1 MRSLLVPLLLA
12 STTQAAEPCLIIEQ
26 AQNGWKSLTSPDYP
40 KQFNP
45 NTQCIYRISA
55 PKGERIEIEFVDF
68 LFITHDNA
76 ECQRQSLSI
85 RDPEVEDIIGKYC
98 GNTKPPNYSSMGD
111 QLFMLLNS
119 ESVGEYKGFHIKYRI
134 YGSSAEPAAK
144 VAAKSTPK
152 KKPVKKQAKPVVR
165 NNSGRTQLSIKKM
178 PQVAMKSAPIA
189 KQPGVELGGIEKHI
203 GLNIEMQI
211 PKIRHRR
218 QYGNRA
224 GVNWDYGAQSYG
236 TNNMVGMAGGRGGAG
251 MGGARGGAG
260 AGAAGPMSRRDRFQ
274 AAAEATVTS
283 RETPAK
289 KSGCRPGYP
298 CAEDPA
304 DEYVA
309 PQRTK
314 AVLCIGC
321 KESKERSKNYLS
333 YFIWFVVLAIFGGIG
348 WYVYQTYFGA
358 DDEAKKK
365 AEEAEKAKEAEGNL
379 GAATL
384 ARGGAKFSDAP
395 PRYES
400 WQDHAQPLSTTGA
413 PPRS

>member
-1 MRSLLVPLLLA
+1 MPLLLA
-12 STTQAAEPCLIIEQ
+12 STTQAAEPCLIIEE

-152 KKPVKKQAKPVVR
+152 KKSVKKQAKPVVR

-189 KQPGVELGGIEKHI
+189 KQPGVELG
-203 GLNIEMQI
+203 
-211 PKIRHRR
+211 
-218 QYGNRA
+218 
-224 GVNWDYGAQSYG
+224 D
-236 TNNMVGMAGGRGGAG
+236 MVGAGMGGGRGGAG
-251 MGGARGGAG
+251 MGGGPGMGGGRGGGAVG

-283 RETPAK
+283 REAPAK

-298 CAEDPA
+298 CAEDPN

>member
-1 MRSLLVPLLLA
+1 
-12 STTQAAEPCLIIEQ
+12 
-26 AQNGWKSLTSPDYP
+26 
-40 KQFNP
+40 
-45 NTQCIYRISA
+45 
-55 PKGERIEIEFVDF
+55 
-68 LFITHDNA
+68 
-76 ECQRQSLSI
+76 
-85 RDPEVEDIIGKYC
+85 
-98 GNTKPPNYSSMGD
+98 
-111 QLFMLLNS
+111 
-119 ESVGEYKGFHIKYRI
+119 
-134 YGSSAEPAAK
+134 
-144 VAAKSTPK
+144 
-152 KKPVKKQAKPVVR
+152 
-165 NNSGRTQLSIKKM
+165 
-178 PQVAMKSAPIA
+178 
-189 KQPGVELGGIEKHI
+189 
-203 GLNIEMQI
+203 
-211 PKIRHRR
+211 
-218 QYGNRA
+218 
-224 GVNWDYGAQSYG
+224 
-236 TNNMVGMAGGRGGAG
+236 MAGGRGGAG

-365 AEEAEKAKEAEGNL
+365 AEEAEKAKEAEGRNM
-379 GAATL
+379 ASFNVET
-384 ARGGAKFSDAP
+384 KTQS
-395 PRYES
+395 
-400 WQDHAQPLSTTGA
+400 
-413 PPRS
+413 